1 MAFVPFQSTQTP
13 FILGRK
19 LGEVQ
24 DACEQAA
31 FHYANQEACSRAD
44 FIEIGLCVFLV
55 AALVAL
61 VVLWVRR

>member
-19 LGEVQ
+19 LGEVKN
-24 DACEQAA
+24 ACEQVA
-31 FHYANQEACSRAD
+31 FRYANQDACSRAD
-44 FIEIGLCVFLV
+44 FIEIGLCVFLI

-61 VVLWVRR
+61 VVLLVKR